1 MSSTTTSRNRSLLLL
16 LFFFFL
22 QNFDSSAQENVQL
35 TGFNCTFISTDGVS
49 AFPCAT
55 KVTATITLPNN
66 NLVTSVNLI
75 FPNSFCVYGISA
87 EGGGNPNF
95 TNLGQTSI
103 GNITVPDGQ
112 LMNLAISP
120 TAQPIIVEFEYKNFN
135 VYNAN
140 GQVNTNFL
148 LFDCSGTGNNITYL
162 SNLNGSNLQTIP
174 DDWGFVQLNHN
185 SNALISL
192 VHGSMGNESMNPGES
207 YIRTF
212 FVDIFSLSVDEFWLT
227 ITDEVDAI
235 LSNTV
240 IYKDGQVNL
249 PLIYDSGTPANV
261 FNFQNYIVPGPNGAR
276 RLQFSQTVILVC
288 NNNNPQITTVK
299 AGLTCYC
306 NSANSSVNFYTPITL
321 NGTAGVMPNLSI
333 EGQSFT
339 SNVAENECTTFTL
352 EIPFTVTGSAL
363 YASLENIHIPLSQIW
378 AQNISSIAVIAGEY
392 STSINSNYTSDNGG
406 LSIVFSTLSSTLQ
419 GFQPSINSTTGQ
431 WFNSS
436 FKLQIVFNNPLTS
449 SSSSC
454 NGLPALQLYANNTLS
469 LNLRSSCSTSIQNT
483 YSLNP
488 VTAHVTP
495 VVLTTT
501 NSDTDL
507 AYYSENDQY
516 ANLVFDVYNLTTM
529 PITMY
534 SNSNPQPLCGNID
547 YSLVVEIAEFGVPL
561 TLDFISE
568 LSINNVSVAN
578 ATIENGNLIVPLST
592 LSASN
597 EPNLQKVK
605 FKLQYSGVCP
615 DGTEDNNFGSYIIKA
630 QIRAECPDCDNATL
644 ILKCAEHELFVH
656 CPGTCE
662 TAVHI
667 DKNIQAR
674 RITLGFEGLSQFN
687 QNNPLTEL
695 SGNLNEDEKKNELT
709 KVYPFDL
716 VEIITQGEVYHQNT
730 NDNSLYSMTQV
741 GFELSV
747 SDVFGNGDNDFLNIH
762 QVNAVFTNLQN
773 QSLIFTLPENAYSF
787 IGWQSEAVPGIS
799 QSMKIGRLF
808 FTLPS
813 EISLSEDSWK
823 IDLIL
828 VLRVGAL
835 PELAP
840 NYYPVSFRCQYIA
853 TKLGGGYHTSCD
865 PYGFNLMVLKTAVIS
880 ANSSVAIVAPD
891 NPNNRSFV
899 LPHILGNAIDNLP
912 ALSSCEAD
920 GVVGYRII
928 GGFNG
933 AISDFEHEFRP
944 VIGWPNSGYIE
955 GLAEVKGIYSDQSE
969 FVLQS
974 EPGNFA
980 RTSNPAIQ
988 DARANILGTQGYQ
1001 GFYYKINKPC
1011 AFGNSNSTV
1020 PLNVTLDINAHAYI
1034 HDGFQL
1040 SALPP
1045 ALPAPNL
1052 AYVPNMN
1059 NLDWNP
1065 NFNSTY
1071 NIPNFENPIA
1081 QNGTF
1086 NFNLKMPAGL
1096 GNKPMFLFFSIS
1108 DFVGNSPPTIGT
1120 PTIAGFE
1127 LHSSITNLFIS
1138 NEGISDVDYTSF
1150 SIPINVNCFP
1160 SAFNI
1165 NVAWGISCDPDYNF
1179 FSIANIGEI
1188 LPLPGITT
1196 TCPNN
1201 FATRSFRFKHVNN
1214 PFAETNNLVADNET
1228 CELVWTLNFTNPINN
1243 SPAVFNE
1250 FNLNFFTGLL
1260 YTEAVV
1266 SYTEPGNSNPNQPTL
1281 NPPAFNV
1288 TLPGGSITTQPLVYT
1303 TLSLNPSE
1311 FTIAPGATIS
1321 YVLRFKLS
1329 EDVCANF
1336 NDYLPNNFLSFFSWQ
1351 TDCQPPTNGPI
1362 TEITKPVL
1370 LDMVSQII
1378 DQVAN
1383 PDCCVPV
1390 PITYELKPNC
1400 NASEVPFNGELT
1412 LSMALPCTTEYQY
1425 TLISN
1430 IDNET
1435 FEVAQGNLGGINPC
1449 SSTIINLAHGT
1460 YGLIY
1465 FNSEAGWYFVQTITI
1480 GDIQLVATFQ
1490 ESSISFCQ
1498 GESISL
1504 APIIQTNSNT
1514 SSLSYQWLLNGEAI
1528 QNQTTAT
1535 LENPSQSG
1543 NYFFT
1548 VSNGTCVATADIM
1561 VTVNPLPVISPAGS
1575 ITFCESGTLSVSDG
1589 TAPYTWS
1596 NSQTGVNL
1604 TVNASGTFNV
1614 TDANGCSAT
1623 ANITVTVN
1631 PLPDASIAANGP
1643 TTFCQGGSVVLTAS
1657 GGDNFQW
1664 SNGETT
1670 PNITVTSSGIYFVS
1684 VSHNGCSTHSVS
1696 ISIQVIS
1703 NEICNCLNTCNLNNS
1718 FIIPENINTSTELSA
1733 LLNSNI
1739 ILDVCLIIQNDL
1751 LINND
1756 FTFSNCVVTVL
1767 AGKEISVENVTGRLS
1782 LINNTIVK
1790 GCNKM
1795 WKGINNAG
1803 ELNISNSEIR
1813 DAQIGVLANRQP
1825 NSRTNL
1831 FFAIFKNNF
1840 IGLKN
1845 SEIGQNHQV
1854 NFKHVLF
1861 EGGTLLPMYDN
1872 QYPEHQNHSLAGIIA
1887 VENFLLNVTT
1897 GTRFVNLCNGI
1908 IAHNSIIK
1916 IYRPDMENINLFNT
1930 SYSGNLYWLAD
1941 QILGLP
1947 NSTNQTPVNGNAIY
1961 ATAFSVLYVTGP
1973 ANEGLPSSFTNF
1985 NNCVNGIVCNQS
1997 AMILKNTKFDNV
2009 TNGVRLSNMAG
2020 QAYQIT
2026 NNTLYTRFNGIRLLH
2041 NDGANPSVIAFNRL
2055 FSVYPFS
2062 QFPNVNINTGIV
2074 VASFASASNIRIF
2087 ENDIEA
2093 LQGITLTNAEKIF
2106 LKNNRVKI
2114 TPFINIPLLPNFDV
2128 GAGISLANTPNA
2140 ILECNEVE
2148 GNAINKQRAFN
2159 FQLSPNSFTFN
2170 NTTKNS
2176 RIGFVFQGDC
2186 HAMMFEKNTINSH
2199 SIGLEITA
2207 TGVLGTIVNGQNKWT
2222 GNYTIASA
2230 RRMSNLTLASL
2241 NSFTVKVP
2249 ASPVFYPLMTLSPL
2263 NSFCEGNFF
2272 FCDQGLP
2279 DPSDPECFPMVNIFS
2294 NGIAENNINTKFEIA
2309 EGLAN
2314 QTISFE
2320 AYNQS
2325 LLSQLTRSIEADVAT
2340 GALVLPDTGF
2350 FIPFKQTLQLSN
2362 ERRFN
2367 QADHVL
2373 TKPLNDSS
2381 QTLLFN
2387 SKLQELN
2394 AWIYHVEAID
2404 SLLNAQPGWTDSL
2417 SLERLL
2423 AVGQLNTLK
2432 QQLALIASE
2441 SFHKQGLNK
2450 DSAFVYSQGIVWQHD
2465 FENYERQVNQIYLQS
2480 NATGIGLN
2488 FTESQVGELQY
2499 LAHLCPALG
2508 GKAVFKARAL
2518 LALVND
2524 TAFYNDDDL
2533 CLSQG
2538 VLYRNSQFETQA
2550 AKTDR
2555 FKVYPNPTSSMITIY
2570 DTIENETKIIEI
2582 FNSLGQL
2589 LGRYQSLDN
2598 FTQLTLPFN
2607 QISQG
2612 IYCIRILDSSSSMI
2626 HQQLI
2631 IKQ

>member
-1 MSSTTTSRNRSLLLL
+1 MSSTTTLRNRSLLLL

-66 NLVTSVNLI
+66 NLVTSVNLV
-75 FPNSFCVYGISA
+75 FPNSFCVNGISA

-185 SNALISL
+185 SNAPISL

-507 AYYSENDQY
+507 AYYSENDQH

-592 LSASN
+592 LSAYN

-687 QNNPLTEL
+687 QNFPLTEL

-853 TKLGGGYHTSCD
+853 TKPGGGYHTSCD

-1052 AYVPNMN
+1052 TYVPNMN

-1201 FATRSFRFKHVNN
+1201 FATRSFRFKHINN

-1362 TEITKPVL
+1362 TVINKPIL
-1370 LDMVSQII
+1370 LELVSQII
-1378 DQVAN
+1378 NQATN

-1400 NASEVPFNGELT
+1400 NASEWPFNGELT
-1412 LSMALPCTTEYQY
+1412 LNMADPCTSAYHY
-1425 TLISN
+1425 RLIRTIN
-1430 IDNET
+1430 DTTVE
-1435 FEVAQGNLGGINPC
+1435 EEQGHLGGSDPC
-1449 SSTIINLAHGT
+1449 SATISNLAHGT

-1480 GDIQLVATFQ
+1480 GDIQLVASFDNINNSPCVGQ
-1490 ESSISFCQ
+1490 NVSISPTITTNTNN
-1498 GESISL
+1498 SITYQWYFNSE
-1504 APIIQTNSNT
+1504 PITNQTNNEI
-1514 SSLSYQWLLNGEAI
+1514 NNI
-1528 QNQTTAT
+1528 
-1535 LENPSQSG
+1535 SQSG
-1543 NYFFT
+1543 LYGINI
-1548 VSNGTCVATADIM
+1548 SNGVCNSEAEIAINFIDI
-1561 VTVNPLPVISPAGS
+1561 PVISISNDLPSEICVGQN
-1575 ITFCESGTLSVSDG
+1575 GNLSVISDG
-1589 TAPYTWS
+1589 EDYTYIWGTGESNQNLLIEENGDYSVTAT
-1596 NSQTGVNL
+1596 NS
-1604 TVNASGTFNV
+1604 F
-1614 TDANGCSAT
+1614 GCSSSAFI
-1623 ANITVTVN
+1623 NINQFN
-1631 PLPDASIAANGP
+1631 PPD
-1643 TTFCQGGSVVLTAS
+1643 FCQCICGTQNPIIITNENISDILSQFGNNETIDGMCFRIQNSLVINVNCNISNCRFIMSKGSFITI
-1657 GGDNFQW
+1657 N
-1664 SNGETT
+1664 
-1670 PNITVTSSGIYFVS
+1670 PNINLYS
-1684 VSHNGCSTHSVS
+1684 
-1696 ISIQVIS
+1696 
-1703 NEICNCLNTCNLNNS
+1703 LNT
-1718 FIIPENINTSTELSA
+1718 
-1733 LLNSNI
+1733 
-1739 ILDVCLIIQNDL
+1739 
-1751 LINND
+1751 D
-1756 FTFSNCVVTVL
+1756 F
-1767 AGKEISVENVTGRLS
+1767 E
-1782 LINNTIVK
+1782 
-1790 GCNKM
+1790 GCQYM
-1795 WKGINNAG
+1795 WKGINNSGRARFINCTFKDAQYALNLIRTPNKSG
-1803 ELNISNSEIR
+1803 TVLRDCHFSNNYIGVNVEFTSNTSLTHVLNLSGGNVFDGGALKTEFYGQYPQPNPVNGLAAIRMQQNFFLSIHSTNTIQNLFTGIISDNSHIISNGTLFKNIQYDPLNLLYEGNAHFLNIIEEKSGAIYAYNNSTIRLNGLGTTDNSPIVFDGCKKAIVVENSSLIATNLRIDGTSNNPCEY
-1813 DAQIGVLANRQP
+1813 GFVLANQNSHNFAAIRGNRIRASRFGIKQYGGTYQP
-1825 NSRTNL
+1825 LIINPLSNL
-1831 FFAIFKNNF
+1831 YNLQFSLFQNAFVNNN
-1840 IGLKN
+1840 I
-1845 SEIGQNHQV
+1845 
-1854 NFKHVLF
+1854 HVLESF
-1861 EGGTLLPMYDN
+1861 NPNE
-1872 QYPEHQNHSLAGIIA
+1872 QAVIPEIKRYGIA
-1887 VENFLLNVTT
+1887 VSNYTYTSSSTSSL
-1897 GTRFVNLCNGI
+1897 I
-1908 IAHNSIIK
+1908 SIH
-1916 IYRPDMENINLFNT
+1916 
-1930 SYSGNLYWLAD
+1930 
-1941 QILGLP
+1941 
-1947 NSTNQTPVNGNAIY
+1947 
-1961 ATAFSVLYVTGP
+1961 
-1973 ANEGLPSSFTNF
+1973 
-1985 NNCVNGIVCNQS
+1985 
-1997 AMILKNTKFDNV
+1997 
-2009 TNGVRLSNMAG
+2009 
-2020 QAYQIT
+2020 
-2026 NNTLYTRFNGIRLLH
+2026 NNTIRLKAISES
-2041 NDGANPSVIAFNRL
+2041 DGVH
-2055 FSVYPFS
+2055 
-2062 QFPNVNINTGIV
+2062 IN
-2074 VASFASASNIRIF
+2074 SASNIELVRNFINREKPSKGASVSF
-2087 ENDIEA
+2087 ENS
-2093 LQGITLTNAEKIF
+2093 
-2106 LKNNRVKI
+2106 NN
-2114 TPFINIPLLPNFDV
+2114 
-2128 GAGISLANTPNA
+2128 SL
-2140 ILECNEVE
+2140 
-2148 GNAINKQRAFN
+2148 
-2159 FQLSPNSFTFN
+2159 
-2170 NTTKNS
+2170 
-2176 RIGFVFQGDC
+2176 
-2186 HAMMFEKNTINSH
+2186 
-2199 SIGLEITA
+2199 
-2207 TGVLGTIVNGQNKWT
+2207 
-2222 GNYTIASA
+2222 IA
-2230 RRMSNLTLASL
+2230 
-2241 NSFTVKVP
+2241 
-2249 ASPVFYPLMTLSPL
+2249 
-2263 NSFCEGNFF
+2263 C
-2272 FCDQGLP
+2272 
-2279 DPSDPECFPMVNIFS
+2279 
-2294 NGIAENNINTKFEIA
+2294 NNINAASEVMMDANNFGVLIKSSKVNVIANAIDLHKTLMQFDESCLGTNIANNKFIDNPLFADGGSSLRIGVNGVVGTQANGWNKFTGANPFAIKDLDQNGTGSIGNNLFTVQVDDFSNPFSEYYPPHDPEDVICLIDNFFRCFSGTASPPSDICDTDLAGSGIA
-2309 EGLAN
+2309 AMGASVQTNAWAVAQAIAN
-2314 QTISFE
+2314 HTFDFSVYHDETI
-2320 AYNQS
+2320 YS
-2325 LLSQLTRSIEADVAT
+2325 LKRSIDQLLLNNLLT
-2340 GALVLPDTGF
+2340 LPDTGS
-2350 FIPFKQTLQLSN
+2350 IG
-2362 ERRFN
+2362 
-2367 QADHVL
+2367 V
-2373 TKPLNDSS
+2373 
-2381 QTLLFN
+2381 
-2387 SKLQELN
+2387 
-2394 AWIYHVEAID
+2394 
-2404 SLLNAQPGWTDSL
+2404 
-2417 SLERLL
+2417 
-2423 AVGQLNTLK
+2423 LK
-2432 QQLALIASE
+2432 QQLLNSNIRNINVIEDCLSKYDSDSLLMIQMFVNNILLDTLMKQHAQIMLDYASHLYANDSTFYDHIYSTLSQLDSLSAIRVDMQNTLLTLLNSKYNIINSALQAISPTNAAE
-2441 SFHKQGLNK
+2441 LAYLATQAINIQNL
-2450 DSAFVYSQGIVWQHD
+2450 
-2465 FENYERQVNQIYLQS
+2465 NQISSGFSLSDKLTIEDIAYQCPLKL
-2480 NATGIGLN
+2480 GKP
-2488 FTESQVGELQY
+2488 VY
-2499 LAHLCPALG
+2499 LA
-2508 GKAVFKARAL
+2508 RAMMM
-2518 LALVND
+2518 AYND
-2524 TAFYNDDDL
+2524 TARFNNYEL
-2533 CLSQG
+2533 CNLVGMQ
-2538 VLYRNSQFETQA
+2538 YRKPAPIPPAT
-2550 AKTDR
+2550 KGLV
-2555 FKVYPNPTSSMITIY
+2555 KVYPNPTKGLL
-2570 DTIENETKIIEI
+2570 TIETDLSDSEVATIQLINQLGQPCASAYFKGNTFVWDLSSYPLAKGLYFIQIRTQSINHQTKIVYE
-2582 FNSLGQL
+2582 N
-2589 LGRYQSLDN
+2589 
-2598 FTQLTLPFN
+2598 
-2607 QISQG
+2607 
-2612 IYCIRILDSSSSMI
+2612 
-2626 HQQLI
+2626 
-2631 IKQ
+2631 